1 MSVTLFVNFPRGSA
15 HQELPLTM
23 PWIERV
29 RLRNYRTFVDCMIP
43 LRRKSVILGAN
54 NVGKTSLLEAIE
66 SVLGAGRRGY
76 GLTEDDVRRG
86 TPAGTK
92 IFVDIVVR
100 PDAGEQ
106 FSADEHAVFGTHVDL
121 YEGDRERLLVQV
133 EGGLD
138 PSEGFFRTRA
148 RFLKS
153 DGEDDGP
160 LGLEHRRALSVVA
173 FSARRDTRSELS
185 DRAGLWAR
193 ITGTAN
199 LSAAQ
204 MEELRRKGEEA
215 GKEIIKDLLG
225 STLKTEELAA
235 HVAALVGA
243 VLYGGSADAVMSF
256 SATPLDA
263 RQLLRQIEIRLQTP
277 GDADPRP
284 LLEHS
289 TGTQAVLLLGLFSA
303 YIEALGLPVL
313 AVTVEEP
320 EVHLF
325 PHAAR
330 TLAKRL
336 GALQAQTLLTTH
348 STSVTDLADPRNL
361 VVLRRRGSASV
372 ACSVPE
378 GHLTDDEAKDIARRM
393 RSAGSAFVFARA
405 ILIAEGQSEELAFPI
420 LAEYLGFD
428 FDSLGISLVTV
439 DGNSFGAFA
448 KLLHPDAL
456 SIPYLI
462 VCDNDAAVS
471 QLVKGLERAG
481 VLPVGVDPTNPR
493 AERAILDEAGYCW
506 WSDGDFESCLIAGG
520 AGPLF
525 QQAIADLYG
534 DRRLPTFEQQFRQR
548 EQRGPIDDREL
559 LLSFL
564 KGASKPRVA
573 QRVAELIRDQNR
585 PVPAEIQLL
594 LERLAT
600 TARAQLEEA
609 GGDPAP

>member
-1 MSVTLFVNFPRGSA
+1 
-15 HQELPLTM
+15 M
-23 PWIERV
+23 PWISSV
-29 RLRNYRTFVDCMIP
+29 RLRNYRTFIDCTIP

-86 TPAGTK
+86 TLAGSR
-92 IFVDIVVR
+92 IFIDIVIR
-100 PDAGEQ
+100 PDFGEQ

-121 YEGDRERLLVQV
+121 YDGGRERLLLQV
-133 EGGLD
+133 DGGPD
-138 PSEGFFRTRA
+138 PSDGFFRTRA
-148 RFLKS
+148 RFLKC

-173 FSARRDTRSELS
+173 FSARRDTRSEIS
-185 DRAGLWAR
+185 DRAGLWSR
-193 ITGTAN
+193 ITSTTH
-199 LSAAQ
+199 LSAEQ
-204 MEELRRKGEEA
+204 VEELRRKGEEA
-215 GKEIIKDLLG
+215 GQEIIKDLLG

-243 VLYGGSADAVMSF
+243 VLYGGSADATMSF

-263 RQLLRQIEIRLQTP
+263 RQMLRQIEIRLQTP
-277 GDADPRP
+277 GDGDPRP

-313 AVTVEEP
+313 AVSVEEP

-348 STSVTDLADPRNL
+348 STSVTDLADPRDL
-361 VVLRRRGSASV
+361 VVLRRRGTASV

-405 ILIAEGQSEELAFPI
+405 ILIAEGQSEELALPI
-420 LAEYLGFD
+420 LAEYLGLD
-428 FDSLGISLVTV
+428 FDSLGVSLVTV
-439 DGNSFGAFA
+439 EGNSFGAFA
-448 KLLHPDAL
+448 KLLHPEAL
-456 SIPYLI
+456 SIPYMI
-462 VCDNDAAVS
+462 VCDNDAAVT

-481 VLPVGVDPTNPR
+481 VLPEGVDPADPHAGR
-493 AERAILDEAGYCW
+493 ANLEDAGYCW

-525 QQAIADLYG
+525 RQAIAELYG
-534 DRRLPTFEQQFRQR
+534 DDRLPRFEQQFRQR
-548 EQRGPIDDREL
+548 EQRDPFDEREL
-559 LLSFL
+559 LLSVL
-564 KGASKPRVA
+564 RSRGASKPRVA
-573 QRVAELIRDQNR
+573 QRVAELIRDQNQ
-585 PVPAEIQLL
+585 PVPAEIGCL

-600 TARAQLEEA
+600 TARAQLETAA
-609 GGDPAP
+609 GGDPAL

>member
-1 MSVTLFVNFPRGSA
+1 
-15 HQELPLTM
+15 M

-29 RLRNYRTFVDCMIP
+29 RLRNYRTFMDCTIP

-54 NVGKTSLLEAIE
+54 NVGKTSLLDAIE

-76 GLTEDDVRRG
+76 GFTEDDVRRG
-86 TPAGTK
+86 TPAGTR
-92 IFVDIVVR
+92 ILVDINVR

-121 YEGDRERLLVQV
+121 YEGDRERLLLQV

-185 DRAGLWAR
+185 DRAGLWSR

-199 LSAAQ
+199 LSAEQ
-204 MEELRRKGEEA
+204 IEELRRKGEET
-215 GKEIIKDLLG
+215 GQEIIKDLLG
-225 STLKTEELAA
+225 SALKTEELAA
-235 HVAALVGA
+235 HVTALVGA
-243 VLYGGSADAVMSF
+243 VLYGGAADATMSF

-277 GDADPRP
+277 GDGDPRP

-289 TGTQAVLLLGLFSA
+289 TGTQAILLLGLFSA
-303 YIEALGLPVL
+303 YIEALGLHVL
-313 AVTVEEP
+313 AVSIEEP
-320 EVHLF
+320 EVHLS

-336 GALQAQTLLTTH
+336 GALQSQTLLTTH
-348 STSVTDLADPRNL
+348 STSVTDLVDPRNL
-361 VVLRRRGSASV
+361 VVLRRQGASSV

-378 GHLTDDEAKDIARRM
+378 GHLTDHEAKDVVRRM

-405 ILIAEGQSEELAFPI
+405 ILLAEGQSEELALPI
-420 LAEYLGFD
+420 LAECLGFD

-456 SIPYLI
+456 HIPYLI
-462 VCDNDAAVS
+462 VCDNDAAVTN
-471 QLVKGLERAG
+471 LVKGLERAG
-481 VLPVGVDPTNPR
+481 VLPEGVDPGNPQAGR
-493 AERAILDEAGYCW
+493 TLLNEAGYCW
-506 WSDGDFESCLIAGG
+506 WSDGDFESCLITGG
-520 AGPLF
+520 TGPLF
-525 QQAIADLYG
+525 RQAIADLYG
-534 DRRLPTFEQQFRQR
+534 SGRLPGFEQQFRQ
-548 EQRGPIDDREL
+548 QQKCDPIDEREL

-564 KGASKPRVA
+564 KTKGASKPRVA
-573 QRVAELIRDQNR
+573 QRVAELIRDQHH
-585 PVPAEIQLL
+585 PVPEEIRLL
-594 LERLAT
+594 LERLAA
-600 TARAQLEEA
+600 TARAQLEAAA